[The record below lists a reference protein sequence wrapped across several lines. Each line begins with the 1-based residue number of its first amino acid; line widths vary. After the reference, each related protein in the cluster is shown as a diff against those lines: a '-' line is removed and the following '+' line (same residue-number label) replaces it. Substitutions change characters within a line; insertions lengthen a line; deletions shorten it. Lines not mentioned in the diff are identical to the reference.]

1 MFAIGRAGYTWIY
14 YSLYDPLTGN
24 ELNDKMKFL
33 DVINM
38 MLKNKANREING
50 VNASVFLDEYN
61 MEYYLRQADRALKK
75 YGRNRMSRSR
85 MTGEQFYE
93 KIHEMVDVANQIM
106 NKTLVPNLFDLI
118 PLKKDGTFQKARR
131 IYIYDNGISYCE
143 TDSAGEYISGE
154 RIALAIVPYGINP
167 WYEFMD
173 MNEKVDEHRARLA
186 ITIVSGVRKLYP
198 LLDRSLKIQ
207 NIKTKS
213 TYIKQEDLKPG
224 KIYKEK
230 SGTEYLFLGGIS
242 IVSYPSTTPNLI
254 LTSKNKHIYG
264 CEYLRVTKKVRDV
277 LDGCNSLD
285 EFLEKWA
292 HVKLKTDNTEEL
304 GFSSRGRTSLRKF
317 IEETSNPCPKGW
329 IKVNMSGPNAT
340 PGLP

>member
-1 MFAIGRAGYTWIY
+1 MAKKEICSGDLSIF
-14 YSLYDPLTGN
+14 YDEENFNHYL
-24 ELNDKMKFL
+24 EHAKKIK
-33 DVINM
+33 DVCGKSK
-38 MLKNKANREING
+38 LANTNI
-50 VNASVFLDEYN
+50 
-61 MEYYLRQADRALKK
+61 
-75 YGRNRMSRSR
+75 
-85 MTGEQFYE
+85 TGEDYYRKIYE
-93 KIHEMVDVANQIM
+93 LVQVANMIM
-106 NKTLVPNLFDLI
+106 NKEKAPNLFDLI

-131 IYIYDNGISYCE
+131 ISIYDNGISYCE
-143 TDSAGEYISGE
+143 SDSAGEYISGE
-154 RIALAIVPYGINP
+154 RITLAIVPYGINP

-173 MNEKVDEHRARLA
+173 TNEKVDEHRARLA

-198 LLDRSLKIQ
+198 LLDRGLKIQ

-224 KIYKEK
+224 AIYKEK

-242 IVSYPSTTPNLI
+242 IVSYPSTFPNLI
-254 LTSKNKHIYG
+254 LTSKHKHIYG
-264 CEYLRVTKKVRDV
+264 CEYLRVTKKVKDV

-292 HVKLKTDNTEEL
+292 HVKLKTGVTEEL

-340 PGLP
+340 PGLPEQSMFSINLKNSATGSVSQYDVYVEYDDTE

>member
-1 MFAIGRAGYTWIY
+1 MAKKEIY
-14 YSLYDPLTGN
+14 NGDLSIFYDEENFNHYLVHA
-24 ELNDKMKFL
+24 KKIK
-33 DVINM
+33 DVCGKSK
-38 MLKNKANREING
+38 LANTNI
-50 VNASVFLDEYN
+50 
-61 MEYYLRQADRALKK
+61 
-75 YGRNRMSRSR
+75 
-85 MTGEQFYE
+85 TGEDYYRKIYE
-93 KIHEMVDVANQIM
+93 LVKVANMIM
-106 NKTLVPNLFDLI
+106 NKEKAPNLFDLI

-186 ITIVSGVRKLYP
+186 ITIVSGVRKLFP
-198 LLDRSLKIQ
+198 LLDRSLKVQ

-304 GFSSRGRTSLRKF
+304 GFSSRGRMSLRKF

-329 IKVNMSGPNAT
+329 IKVNMSAPNAT
-340 PGLP
+340 PGLPEQSMFSINLKYITTGIITQYDIYVRYDDTE